1 MHWTGIATIIL
12 VTIYLLF
19 MLVRTIGKIKRGESL
34 EECSCA
40 SKKGAGNALVEAY
53 HAKYKTNASK
63 EGISKKG
70 N

>member
-1 MHWTGIATIIL
+1 MHWTGIVTIIL

-19 MLVRTIGKIKRGESL
+19 MLVRTILKIVRGESL

-40 SKKGAGNALVEAY
+40 PKNGKGNALVEAY
-53 HAKYKTNASK
+53 HAKYKTNASSD
-63 EGISKKG
+63 ELSKKG